1 MAATC
6 TNALVFIIV
15 LFIGTLYNCYDICY
29 FHNLRC
35 CCILR
40 EAPASYLMLHKSR
53 LSTSSSRSIS
63 TWHKRGHVYLCR
75 PFFMDLTIAMD
86 VESNP
91 GPNWSLDEL
100 SPNNRS
106 QISFSSLIS
115 IRRLR
120 QAKHIMQI
128 RFVHTQRDV
137 LFIRDKS
144 FFSSTLFLSNQHRT
158 YSPKVLIIVWLS
170 ENTEAPEQVKRF
182 GIS

>member
-15 LFIGTLYNCYDICY
+15 LFIGTLYNCNDICY

-106 QISFSSLIS
+106 QTSFSSLIS
-115 IRRLR
+115 EITLCKF
-120 QAKHIMQI
+120 ASSIHSE
-128 RFVHTQRDV
+128 TSC
-137 LFIRDKS
+137 LFETRAS
-144 FFSSTLFLSNQHRT
+144 SPQPFSSPINTART
-158 YSPKVLIIVWLS
+158 
-170 ENTEAPEQVKRF
+170 APRF
-182 GIS
+182 SSLCG